1 MDDTFT
7 FTREKFQALLVRIFT
22 DGCKGQHDFYQRV
35 IDYPDSMLK
44 ILQTFLKLPKGSN
57 SQIVIKSC
65 DLLAI
70 LKDAF
75 QEGKTSYPET
85 RESVVQRLM
94 ASLPKPLTSGSISM
108 ERYEKEFQRMLFD
121 KWARLEYITAMSSTT
136 TNNDNIYY
144 FDSLQDSGLRAPVNT
159 QMNKWIIN
167 F

>member
-22 DGCKGQHDFYQRV
+22 DGCKGRHDFYQKV
-35 IDYPDSMLK
+35 ISDPDSMLK

-57 SQIVIKSC
+57 SQIVIKSN

-75 QEGKTSYPET
+75 QEGKASYPET

-94 ASLPKPLTSGSISM
+94 ESVPKPLSSSSISM

-121 KWARLEYITAMSSTT
+121 KWARLEYTTAMSSTT
-136 TNNDNIYY
+136 TFIIYQN
-144 FDSLQDSGLRAPVNT
+144 L
-159 QMNKWIIN
+159 
-167 F
+167 